1 MAFRPAC
8 SEMGFALHSGP
19 LSSRSTTQRHRA
31 HPASSSLTVLPVLLK
46 QCMYWDSPSG
56 LRSTLFGLKLIIA
69 ACCWAVSAV
78 ISRSFA
84 VEQLRAMVPLA
95 DIFNHK
101 PASEASRALDNES
114 GPAVAW
120 SLSEDGERFEVR
132 AREDVAPGKEVR
144 ICYGEESAAEIL
156 AVHGMI
162 LSENEA
168 DYLEIFESGEDLLA
182 AVETLSGH
190 PRGDR
195 AKLME
200 ASLSPDD
207 VLLRPTLEASE
218 PLLRALEVSLCE
230 DEELP
235 DVPGEMLLPVCSPE
249 RLSALRLQALLF
261 LTQILRGALRAMKD
275 VPETSLGD
283 AGPRQLAAR
292 YRGHIKDMLANLI
305 SSAEVEMSVE
315 LSASRGTT
323 QKQKAALSISLGWG
337 CFGGASVQSAT
348 MEGPI
353 IAEFSSLN
361 ALNYK
366 AAPQFFTEGL
376 RPGHLTDRSYD
387 RPRGEDVGRLE
398 QIRPFE
404 KL

>member
-235 DVPGEMLLPVCSPE
+235 DVPGAAADTEWGELGTSESASGIANGNFSWGAAGAPE
-249 RLSALRLQALLF
+249 RLALAG
-261 LTQILRGALRAMKD
+261 LTFSDPDLARSFTSDEGRSRDFPWRRWPATVGSQ
-275 VPETSLGD
+275 VPR
-283 AGPRQLAAR
+283 PHQR
-292 YRGHIKDMLANLI
+292 YVG
-305 SSAEVEMSVE
+305 
-315 LSASRGTT
+315 
-323 QKQKAALSISLGWG
+323 
-337 CFGGASVQSAT
+337 QSYF
-348 MEGPI
+348 I
-353 IAEFSSLN
+353 
-361 ALNYK
+361 
-366 AAPQFFTEGL
+366 
-376 RPGHLTDRSYD
+376 RRS
-387 RPRGEDVGRLE
+387 
-398 QIRPFE
+398 
-404 KL
+404 